1 MTLQRNILALMLAG
15 GLAALA
21 VAPAAAQIAE
31 PATPTMLKWSFAGP
45 FGKYDEGQLQRGYKI
60 YHDVCST
67 CHAMS
72 LVSFRNLADPGG
84 PGFTTAQVAAL
95 AAQFKLTP
103 ADHFPAPNDAI
114 TSAFAAKPPD
124 MSVLAKARSYPRGF
138 PGFVLDLFTQYQ
150 EQGVDYIAALLTGY
164 ENAPAGVTVPP
175 GTFYNK
181 YFPGNTIAMPP
192 PLSDGQVTFDDG
204 SPATLNQYRQDIAA
218 FLMWAAEPHLDQRKR
233 VGFQVM
239 IYLIIFAGLLYFTK
253 KQLWREVELH
263 PEDLK
268 PRPPTEYPRA

>member
-1 MTLQRNILALMLAG
+1 
-15 GLAALA
+15 
-21 VAPAAAQIAE
+21 
-31 PATPTMLKWSFAGP
+31 
-45 FGKYDEGQLQRGYKI
+45 
-60 YHDVCST
+60 
-67 CHAMS
+67 
-72 LVSFRNLADPGG
+72 
-84 PGFTTAQVAAL
+84 
-95 AAQFKLTP
+95 
-103 ADHFPAPNDAI
+103 
-114 TSAFAAKPPD
+114 
-124 MSVLAKARSYPRGF
+124 
-138 PGFVLDLFTQYQ
+138 VLDLFTQYQ

-204 SPATLNQYRQDIAA
+204 APATLNQYRQDIAA